1 MPVGSHK
8 VEVYL
13 LFIVV
18 YCFKWNLRV
27 TLMTWVALRVPFGTG
42 HPEATFLLTSQSKT
56 WYYGLIIFIIH
67 VFK

>member
-1 MPVGSHK
+1 
-8 VEVYL
+8 
-13 LFIVV
+13 
-18 YCFKWNLRV
+18 
-27 TLMTWVALRVPFGTG
+27 MTWVALRVPFGTG